1 MLARDRLPLGVREPA
16 RHRDRRKRTQQFWAQ
31 RKGTGLRWGWLG
43 RDGASEHPTVS
54 SSEGTPF
61 LLQKMTVQLNRD
73 RRSRLTAGQ
82 SRVAAAEVRGRER
95 CHLGA

>member
-1 MLARDRLPLGVREPA
+1 MG
-16 RHRDRRKRTQQFWAQ
+16 
-31 RKGTGLRWGWLG
+31 GTGPL
-43 RDGASEHPTVS
+43 SSPTVS